1 MSQSDGKKDMFLYC
15 SKRFPEY
22 VQSKHTL
29 ISPSSTNKDDTKL
42 YPWKE
47 GVANAFLRRASVRK
61 KTKTIYDHSFCSSR
75 ATGNVKKE
83 EDDEPELFIE
93 VTFLL
98 S

>member
-1 MSQSDGKKDMFLYC
+1 MKHQMSQSDGKKDMFLYC

-61 KTKTIYDHSFCSSR
+61 KTQ
-75 ATGNVKKE
+75 NN
-83 EDDEPELFIE
+83 L
-93 VTFLL
+93 
-98 S
+98 